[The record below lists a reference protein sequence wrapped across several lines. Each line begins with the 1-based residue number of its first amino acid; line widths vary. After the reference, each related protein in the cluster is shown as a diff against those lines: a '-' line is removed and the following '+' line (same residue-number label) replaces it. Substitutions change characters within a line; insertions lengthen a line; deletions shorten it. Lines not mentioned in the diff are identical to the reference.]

1 MTSVVKIYTGD
12 LLRHPD
18 VTWDLAVIS
27 QDIEQLSDAFLF
39 FIDTSKVYDFIRH
52 LQVHRMSYEAYIKP
66 AARLSV
72 VSHPKNFYTH
82 HTTPIEGRLVLHS

>member
-18 VTWDLAVIS
+18 VTWHLAVIS

-39 FIDTSKVYDFIRH
+39 FIDTRSITSSGICKSIVWFTR
-52 LQVHRMSYEAYIKP
+52 
-66 AARLSV
+66 
-72 VSHPKNFYTH
+72 
-82 HTTPIEGRLVLHS
+82 